1 MSYKYGCPLD
11 NIPFTAVIDGKEITI
26 TGNEICL
33 DITNNAIGL
42 EKATW
47 LKVMRKKLA
56 TIAGLAKSA
65 FLTVLIYILSITR
78 YTENRFNCSQVEIAN
93 STGLSRPAV
102 SKAFTLLLEYDI
114 IRVYKPGEYMIN
126 PEYLYAGDEI
136 IGEIFRE
143 KFKNLRRYSP
153 TSKACNKNKNKKENE
168 TNGTDSNN
176 LRHSEDLRDGGSR
189 YDENET
195 DHIHA

>member
-1 MSYKYGCPLD
+1 MSYKYGRPLN
-11 NIPFTAVIDGKEITI
+11 NIPFTAVIDGEEITI
-26 TGNEICL
+26 TGDEICL

-42 EKATW
+42 DRATW

-126 PEYLYAGDEI
+126 PGYLYAGTEAV
-136 IGEIFRE
+136 GEIFRE
-143 KFKNLRRYSP
+143 KFKHLPKYS
-153 TSKACNKNKNKKENE
+153 TSKTCNKNKNKKEKNI
-168 TNGTDSNN
+168 NGTNSDD
-176 LRHSEDLRDGGSR
+176 LRHIEDLRDSGSG

-195 DHIHA
+195 DHIHT